1 MTPNESR
8 SRLSAELERL
18 ASRLQRCAE
27 RIRDGDFKGERF
39 DVDDEV
45 EALAIT
51 LVEDGAPNLVT
62 ALMSGAAL
70 VDIPDFDEA
79 ITARATEYAQLREM
93 IGDVGLF
100 EALEPRHLN

>member
-1 MTPNESR
+1 MTPRETR
-8 SRLSAELERL
+8 ARLSAELEKL
-18 ASRLQRCAE
+18 AARLQRCAA
-27 RIRDGDFKGERF
+27 RIRIAEFKGERF

-51 LVEDGAPNLVT
+51 LIEDGAPNLVT
-62 ALMSGAAL
+62 AVMTGTVA